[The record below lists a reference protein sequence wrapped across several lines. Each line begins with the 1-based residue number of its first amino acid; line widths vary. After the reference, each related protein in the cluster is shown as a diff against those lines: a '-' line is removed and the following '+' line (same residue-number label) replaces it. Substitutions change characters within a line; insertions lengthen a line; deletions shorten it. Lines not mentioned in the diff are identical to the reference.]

1 MRPFLVLCILSSVV
15 SGEEWVRRLVAAGFP
30 SNTAI
35 AFDFTGDGK
44 VDVVAN
50 DAQGKEDIL
59 FVAPDWKRVVLR
71 SNADGVFHYGV
82 ADADGDGDP
91 DVIGSRYSP
100 GFLYWLE
107 RPKEPLA
114 QPWKMHVIDDSAK
127 GGIDGIHGLFIADVN
142 GDKKADIVANSAQP
156 KGAFANSIVWYEA
169 PKFER
174 RVFAR
179 GDAPGLSHYMGV
191 GDVNG
196 DGLQDIS
203 GAAKVAEGGN
213 WFAWWE
219 QPRNGTLPWKKHVVA
234 EKQEGASNILMADVN
249 KDGKMDFIASRG
261 HGKGLL
267 WFEGPKWVAHDI
279 DTGHVYPHSLAV
291 GDIDRDGD
299 VDAVTCSAVYN
310 GSVPTGVA
318 WFEND
323 GKGKFKTHLIAA
335 RQASYDTRLADMDGD
350 GDLDV
355 LVAGQDSRNVV
366 WFENRIKNP
375 K

>member
-1 MRPFLVLCILSSVV
+1 MRHVI
-15 SGEEWVRRLVAAGFP
+15 AAGFP
-30 SNTAI
+30 SNTAV

-114 QPWKMHVIDDSAK
+114 QPWKMHVIDDSGK

-156 KGAFANSIVWYEA
+156 KGVFANSIVWYEA

-203 GAAKVAEGGN
+203 GAAKIAEHGN

-267 WFEGPKWVAHDI
+267 WFEGPKWMAHDI
-279 DTGHVYPHSLAV
+279 DTSHVYPHSLAI

-299 VDAVTCSAVYN
+299 VDAVTCSAVYD
-310 GSVPTGVA
+310 GSVPTGAA

-335 RQASYDTRLADMDGD
+335 GQASYDTRLVDMDGD

-355 LVAGQDSRNVV
+355 LVAGQDSRNIV
-366 WFENRIKNP
+366 WFENRVKKP
-375 K
+375 